1 MKNKNIIQTISG
13 FVNNWIIIAALVII
27 AVIGGLVYYTKGPK
41 PDIIEPEK
49 DIVVEEQEKEVPKQ
63 ESEMVIMKL
72 SADKSEYNLNELVKV
87 DISLVLAGKKTPGV
101 DVLVK
106 YDPKVL
112 ELQKISGGKLQT
124 SGKVSDPKQILK
136 TADSSFETFP
146 YLKADILEGSI
157 FFSALDK
164 PQEYVVGDASVS
176 SIVFKAIKKG
186 NAKISLVSAKNTSLD
201 TEVFYM
207 GNAILDK
214 VIDAEIIIK

>member
-1 MKNKNIIQTISG
+1 MKNQNIIKKNSG
-13 FVNNWIIIAALVII
+13 FVNNWIIIAALAII
-27 AVIGGLVYYTKGPK
+27 AVIGGLVYYAKGPVS
-41 PDIIEPEK
+41 DITKPEK
-49 DIVVEEQEKEVPKQ
+49 EIVVEEKEKEIQKL

-72 SADKSEYNLNELVKV
+72 SADKSEYNLNELVNV
-87 DISLVLAGKKTPGV
+87 DISLALADKQTPGV

-112 ELQKISGGKLQT
+112 ELQKISGSKLST

-136 TADSSFETFP
+136 TVNSSFETFP
-146 YLKADILEGSI
+146 YLKADIVEGSI

-164 PQEYVVGDASVS
+164 AKEYVTGDVNVA

-186 NAKISLVSAKNTSLD
+186 DAKISLASDKSKSLD

-214 VIDAEIIIK
+214 VTDAEMVIK